1 MFALFLDELDS
12 LTTSIPAL
20 RLEGHVTDNDVR
32 RRWRNLVPGRYV
44 VRRGDFLP
52 QYGGTL
58 DEATRAMYF
67 DQTKQVAPGRVLL
80 LANLR
85 SLGWNFNPIAVYFFF
100 SGDELVRAVA
110 EVTNTPWG
118 DRHLYLL
125 GPAGLSTF
133 AKAHHVS
140 PFLEM
145 AGTYRLHYSEPGE
158 RFALSMTLHDL
169 VEGRPES
176 EGPRRFSAT
185 MALERRELSRTT
197 LRAMAWRYP
206 DMAFRV
212 SLRIYLQAGA
222 LFSKGLKYVAH
233 PTTPEKDS
241 HDVVR

>member
-100 SGDELVRAVA
+100 SR
-110 EVTNTPWG
+110 
-118 DRHLYLL
+118 
-125 GPAGLSTF
+125 
-133 AKAHHVS
+133 
-140 PFLEM
+140 
-145 AGTYRLHYSEPGE
+145 SE
-158 RFALSMTLHDL
+158 S
-169 VEGRPES
+169 
-176 EGPRRFSAT
+176 
-185 MALERRELSRTT
+185 
-197 LRAMAWRYP
+197 
-206 DMAFRV
+206 
-212 SLRIYLQAGA
+212 
-222 LFSKGLKYVAH
+222 
-233 PTTPEKDS
+233 
-241 HDVVR
+241 VV